1 MSIWTFLIILYKK
14 DSIYDIISSLCED
27 KAALQPSAALPLVI
41 LFAIEDCSNPDRS
54 KQMLTSSRLFRLRSW
69 HNTSLYEDKAE
80 IGKEGIYKGYV

>member
-41 LFAIEDCSNPDRS
+41 IIRKQSLLIPRPVETNAHKFAFVS
-54 KQMLTSSRLFRLRSW
+54 LTVV
-69 HNTSLYEDKAE
+69 A
-80 IGKEGIYKGYV
+80 